1 MIQFPSQLKK
11 LAADR
16 GVRQALLLFAGMRL
30 LLSLWAIIAIGVVPV
45 SGEPDELLRPY
56 LGETPLTSGL
66 SGALLGPW
74 QRFDGQHYIHIA
86 RHGYT
91 QEEESVFPPL
101 YPLGIRLLAWIGG
114 SSTSGYLLS
123 AIVLSNLAAAGVF
136 ILLYRLT
143 AERLDDRTAGRA
155 ILYLALFPTSFFL
168 FAPYSESLFLLLVL
182 ASFRAAGSDKFWLAG
197 ILGFLASL
205 TRLTGWILIIPL
217 LYAYWE
223 QRGKPRT
230 IFGTEGFTSRLE
242 ALAPLLPALGFA
254 SFVLW
259 RWWAGLPSLAVVYQR
274 FWHQSTGFPGID
286 LISAAN
292 TLFFNGAARAN
303 GRIALSIDLGSA
315 VLMITSS
322 ILAYRN
328 LGRRYG
334 LYSLMLLFFMLL
346 PTSEVKPLYSFS
358 RYALAFFPTFILLAS
373 AGRRP
378 AINRLIVYGSFL
390 LLLYASAQFFI
401 WGWIA

>member
-1 MIQFPSQLKK
+1 MIQLSSLLNK
-11 LAADR
+11 LAADK
-16 GVRQALLLFAGMRL
+16 GIRQALLLFAGMRL
-30 LLSLWAIIAIGVVPV
+30 LLSLWAAIAMGAVPV
-45 SGEPDELLRPY
+45 CGQPDELLRPY

-86 RHGYT
+86 RHGYV
-91 QEEESVFPPL
+91 EEAESVFPPL
-101 YPLGIRLLAWIGG
+101 YPLAIRLLTAILG

-123 AIVLSNLAAAGVF
+123 AIIVSNLAAVSVF
-136 ILLYRLT
+136 ILLHRLT
-143 AERLDDRTAGRA
+143 AQLLDDETAGRA

-182 ASFRAAGSDKFWLAG
+182 GAFWAAGRDQFWIAG
-197 ILGFLASL
+197 ILGLLASL
-205 TRLTGWILIIPL
+205 TRLTGWILIVPL

-230 IFGTEGFTSRLE
+230 IFDSEGSNLSFE
-242 ALAPLLPALGFA
+242 ALAPLLPALGFL
-254 SFVLW
+254 SFLLW
-259 RWWAGLPSLAVVYQR
+259 RWWAGLPSLGEIYQR
-274 FWHQSTGFPGID
+274 YWYQSAGIPGTD
-286 LISAAN
+286 LISASS
-292 TLFFNGAARAN
+292 TLFFGGTARGN
-303 GRIALSIDLGSA
+303 ERIALSLDLAAA
-315 VLMITSS
+315 VLLIISAA
-322 ILAYRN
+322 LAYRR
-328 LGRRYG
+328 LGKRYG

-358 RYALAFFPTFILLAS
+358 RYALAFFPTFILLAV

-378 AINRLIVYGSFL
+378 AINRLIVYGSLL
-390 LLLYASAQFFI
+390 LLLYASAQFFL